1 MLRPTRTTMN
11 RLSTIGWI
19 GLGAMGHP
27 MALNLFTKTYLAH
40 QQSSASDHQS
50 GGAATGA
57 RVGVGEPRYVIC
69 EQDEGRVD
77 SFLTDLRNQGG
88 SELASKVE
96 RLSSGKEVAQTAS
109 RILTMLPST
118 PQVESVYLDKHTG
131 ISAGL
136 QSLSSSDAPILGTAN
151 PVGSSRDEANIEQLS
166 STTTI
171 SPGPDIPGTQTPP
184 IDSSTTLSPSS
195 QAATSS
201 SSQASAPLHSTGN
214 GDIENSTAH
223 TLLIDCTTLSPTSAI
238 QVAEAIHAST
248 NGHAMM
254 LDAPVSG
261 GTVAAAQ
268 GQLTIMFGSP
278 SDTVTQMALPL
289 LQTMARDGGV
299 MYCGS
304 NGKGVGVKVCN
315 NLILAI
321 NQIALAEGLAL
332 GRSLDIDPTL
342 LHNVINTSSGASWS
356 SRVNSPL
363 AEIPGSP
370 GERGYKGGF
379 QSRLMLKDAGLAL
392 QAASDLDLPIP
403 MTWAAKSIYE
413 AVCNEEGEDWATRDF
428 SVVYEWIK
436 KKQSQGVERGWKAD
450 PTST

>member
-57 RVGVGEPRYVIC
+57 RVGVGEPSYVIC

-131 ISAGL
+131 ILAGL

-171 SPGPDIPGTQTPP
+171 SPGPNIPGTQTPP
-184 IDSSTTLSPSS
+184 IDSSTTLSP
-195 QAATSS
+195 
-201 SSQASAPLHSTGN
+201 
-214 GDIENSTAH
+214 STAH

-278 SDTVTQMALPL
+278 SDTATQMALPL

>member
-1 MLRPTRTTMN
+1 MLRPTKPAMD

-27 MALNLFTKTYLAH
+27 MALNLFTKTYLSY
-40 QQSSASDHQS
+40 QQTSSTKQKS
-50 GGAATGA
+50 GT
-57 RVGVGEPRYVIC
+57 EPRYVIC
-69 EQDEGRVD
+69 EQDESRVD
-77 SFLTDLRNQGG
+77 SFLQDLRNRGG
-88 SELASKVE
+88 SELANRVE
-96 RLSSGKEVAQTAS
+96 RASSGKDVARAAS

-118 PQVESVYLDKHTG
+118 PQVESVYLDKQTG
-131 ISAGL
+131 ILAGL
-136 QSLSSSDAPILGTAN
+136 QALDSSVSHFGPPEDATNDGGGYGGGTT
-151 PVGSSRDEANIEQLS
+151 IEELS
-166 STTTI
+166 STTTM
-171 SPGPDIPGTQTPP
+171 SPGPDVPGSQSPP

-195 QAATSS
+195 SPSSTSS
-201 SSQASAPLHSTGN
+201 SSSDSTSR
-214 GDIENSTAH
+214 DAH

-238 QVAEAIHAST
+238 QVAQTIHTTT
-248 NGHAMM
+248 NGQAMM

-261 GTVAAAQ
+261 GTVAAAR

-278 SDTVTQMALPL
+278 SETATDMALPL
-289 LQTMARDGGV
+289 LQTMARDEGV
-299 MYCGS
+299 VYCGS

-332 GRSLDIDPTL
+332 GRSLNIDPTL

-356 SRVNSPL
+356 SRVNTPL
-363 AEIPGSP
+363 AEIVGSP
-370 GERGYKGGF
+370 GERGYEGGF

-403 MTWAAKSIYE
+403 VTWAAKSIYE
-413 AVCNEEGEDWATRDF
+413 AVCNEQGKDWATRDF

-436 KKQSQGVERGWKAD
+436 EKQAQGVERGWKAD